1 MFWGGCIL
9 YYLLF
14 SRITWV
20 LLLETIQVRLLPL
33 LHAEICGASS
43 SRVNGTGSTLKHT
56 YKYYLFA
63 YILDWCSLPGLHCLS
78 SLCGH
83 MHMPMHQLQFWSF
96 INHERDFISPTTL
109 GCGHRG
115 VALQHTYT
123 HAHTHRGKPSVLKG
137 QGTRSS
143 QLVMLSVCSDVS
155 VSILCSKCRAY
166 SGHLSH
172 IKQAGQGVSSVV
184 MLLSKTPMF

>member
-1 MFWGGCIL
+1 M
-9 YYLLF
+9 
-14 SRITWV
+14 
-20 LLLETIQVRLLPL
+20 
-33 LHAEICGASS
+33 A
-43 SRVNGTGSTLKHT
+43 TG
-56 YKYYLFA
+56 
-63 YILDWCSLPGLHCLS
+63 
-78 SLCGH
+78 
-83 MHMPMHQLQFWSF
+83 
-96 INHERDFISPTTL
+96 
-109 GCGHRG
+109 G

-123 HAHTHRGKPSVLKG
+123 HAHTHTGKPSVLKG

-166 SGHLSH
+166 SGDLSH